1 MVARTTA
8 RIIAV
13 VADQLPSNAEVASQL
28 ELLADILELLGEDPF
43 RVLAYRRAAARIR
56 ETGASVAQLALE
68 GKAKELQGI
77 GKTLEGKILEIVREG
92 EVGALTKYKAL
103 VPPGVVELM
112 RLPGLGPKTAR
123 RIWQELGVTT
133 LEELREAAQAKR
145 LRSLSGLGPKTEE
158 NVLKALAARAE
169 AKARPSRM
177 LLGVA
182 LPAVLEVVEALRAH
196 PASVKV
202 SEAGSVRRRKE
213 TVRDLDL
220 IATASDARSLIDHF
234 VSLPWVAE
242 VVARGGTKAAVV
254 SGQGLRFDLRV
265 VPPDCFGNLLQHFT
279 GSKQHNM
286 ALREEAVRQGLSVS
300 EYGVTVLET
309 GEVVKHADEED
320 LYAFLGYQYIPPELR
335 ENAGELE
342 AAREG
347 ALPRLLDQGDLRGD
361 LHAHTTWSADGRS
374 TLEEMALAA
383 LARGYAYLAVTDHAH
398 HLRQGRLEAQDAE
411 IEALNRRLAPFRL
424 LRGVEVNIRAD
435 GSLDL
440 PDEVLAQREW
450 VVASIHTSF
459 GRDPTAR
466 VLAAMDNPHVDC
478 VGHPTGRKIG
488 RREGYPL
495 DLERV
500 LDRAVET
507 GTALE
512 INSQPDR
519 LDLPDR
525 LARLAG
531 EAGVALVVAS
541 DAHRASNL
549 SFIELGVAQARRAWL
564 TREQVLNTRPWA
576 DIERSKGR

>member
-1 MVARTTA
+1 M
-8 RIIAV
+8 
-13 VADQLPSNAEVASQL
+13 ADQLPSNAEVASQL

>member
-1 MVARTTA
+1 M
-8 RIIAV
+8 
-13 VADQLPSNAEVASQL
+13 ADQLPSNAEVASQL
-28 ELLADILELLGEDPF
+28 ELLADILELEGEDPF

-77 GKTLEGKILEIVREG
+77 GRTLEGKILEIVREG
-92 EVGALTKYKAL
+92 EVRALTKHKAL
-103 VPPGVVELM
+103 VPPGVVELV

-133 LEELREAAQAKR
+133 LEELREAAEGRR
-145 LRSLSGLGPKTEE
+145 LRALSGLGPKTEE
-158 NVLKALAARAE
+158 KVLRALAARAE
-169 AKARPSRM
+169 AGAAPART

-182 LPAVLEVVEALRAH
+182 LPAALEAVAALRDH

-220 IATASDARSLIDHF
+220 IATASDAHALIEGF

-254 SGQGLRFDLRV
+254 SREGLRVELRV
-265 VPPDCFGNLLQHFT
+265 VPPACYGNLLQHST

-300 EYGVTVLET
+300 EYGVTVVET
-309 GEVVKHADEED
+309 GEVVRHAEEED

-347 ALPRLLDQGDLRGD
+347 ALPRLLEPEDLRGD
-361 LHAHTTWSADGRS
+361 LHAHSTWSADGHS
-374 TLEEMALAA
+374 TLEEMAVAA
-383 LARGYAYLAVTDHAH
+383 RARGYAYLAVTDHAH
-398 HLRQGRLEAQDAE
+398 HLRDGRLEAQDAE

-440 PDEVLAQREW
+440 SDEALAQRDW

-466 VLAAMDNPHVDC
+466 ILAAMDNPHVDC
-478 VGHPTGRKIG
+478 IGHPTGRKIG
-488 RREGYPL
+488 SREGYAL

-500 LDRAVET
+500 LDKAVET

-531 EAGVALVVAS
+531 EAGVALVVTS

-549 SFIELGVAQARRAWL
+549 AFIDLGVAQARRAWL
-564 TREQVLNTRPWA
+564 TREQVLNTRPWEEIA
-576 DIERSKGR
+576 RRRRG